1 MISSASAEL
10 RDPEYDMVEAL
21 DNTAVGAW
29 RPFFHGRRK
38 LSSLAKQTFAKKLT
52 TYDKE
57 EWQ

>member
-29 RPFFHGRRK
+29 RPF
-38 LSSLAKQTFAKKLT
+38 SM
-52 TYDKE
+52 E
-57 EWQ
+57 EGNLIH